1 MNQLQEVLD
10 KIKATESKNEAQMQ
24 ALRQKMKDYELEL
37 QHKYEDQLSQNKDE
51 VKTFIETTEAK
62 KQESLTREARK
73 LAKEVATTKQHL
85 ETSYQENAQMAV
97 AQVIEKVMVTY
108 DSH

>member
-1 MNQLQEVLD
+1 MKRKCE
-10 KIKATESKNEAQMQ
+10 

-37 QHKYEDQLSQNKDE
+37 QYKYEAQLSQNKDE

-73 LAKEVATTKQHL
+73 LAKEVATTKQAFRDKL
-85 ETSYQENAQMAV
+85 SRKCTKGSCAS
-97 AQVIEKVMVTY
+97 
-108 DSH
+108 D